1 LGLQINLTPAVGR
14 ASVQRAR
21 DDAVVV
27 GLFTA
32 LLVPELVLL
41 SGHWEASH
49 WQPVWLV
56 LVLAGFTV
64 LGELDAVRIGSVYV
78 SSTACALLLAL
89 ALLGPV
95 PAVLIGV
102 GATVLDWV
110 VYRKALWAGLGNV
123 AIMAS
128 ATLAGA
134 LVLDGLAG
142 TRPHEAAGGAFAAA
156 VFLAGATMA
165 ATNLLLIGLYRK
177 LRLGRSFR
185 EALTD
190 CYLPTIPYHMLG
202 ITLATAAA
210 QIVVAG
216 DFPVWAAIVPAL
228 LVSEFLLRSVAA
240 ERARADEVT
249 ALTAERATLLEQAL
263 SAEVAEREWIAGH
276 VHDETLQ
283 TLALTRQDLDDAEGG
298 EPAAIEAARRHLDG
312 AVDELRRTLVHVH
325 PGSVAGQGLGPTL
338 EAYAAQVLRRS
349 GAAWRIDVE
358 PGAGEGHQSLLYSL
372 ARELLANAARHAR
385 AAHVRLQIAGAP
397 GSVRLTVADD
407 GVGIDADEVRAPGH
421 FGLLTAR
428 QRVAAAGGRLT
439 IETAPGEGSRVEVVL
454 PDA

>member
-1 LGLQINLTPAVGR
+1 MGIQINLTPAVGR
-14 ASVQRAR
+14 APVQRAR

-32 LLVPELVLL
+32 LLVAELVVL

-49 WQPVWLV
+49 WQPLWLV
-56 LVLAGFTV
+56 VVLAGFTV

-78 SSTACALLLAL
+78 SSTACAQLLAL

-95 PAVLIGV
+95 PAVAICV
-102 GATVLDWV
+102 ASHVLDWLV
-110 VYRKALWAGLGNV
+110 HRKALWAGLGNV
-123 AIMAS
+123 AIAVS

-134 LVLDGLAG
+134 LVLGVLAG
-142 TRPHEAAGGAFAAA
+142 TRPHETAGGAFAAA

-165 ATNLLLIGLYRK
+165 LTNLLLIGLYRK
-177 LRLGRSFR
+177 LQLGRSIR

-190 CYLPTIPYHMLG
+190 CYLPTIPYHVLG

-216 DFPVWAAIVPAL
+216 DFPVWAAIIPAL
-228 LVSEFLLRSVAA
+228 VVSEFLLRSVAA
-240 ERARADEVT
+240 ERAGADEVT
-249 ALTAERATLLEQAL
+249 ALTAERANLLEQAL
-263 SAEVAEREWIAGH
+263 TAEVAEREWIAGH

-283 TLALTRQDLDDAEGG
+283 TLALTRQELDEAESGG
-298 EPAAIEAARRHLDG
+298 PAAIEAARTHLDT

-325 PGSVAGQGLGPTL
+325 PESVAGQGLGPTL
-338 EAYAAQVLRRS
+338 EAYAAQALRRS
-349 GAAWRIDVE
+349 GATWTIEVE
-358 PGAGEGHQSLLYSL
+358 RGAGEGQQSLLYSL
-372 ARELLANAARHAR
+372 ARELLTNAARHAR
-385 AAHVRLQIAGAP
+385 AAHVRLQIAGAA

-407 GVGIDADEVRAPGH
+407 GVGIDADAMHAPGH

-428 QRVAAAGGRLT
+428 HRVAAAGGRFT
-439 IETAPGEGSRVEVVL
+439 IETAPGEGSRVEIVL